1 LLNDVPFYS
10 GGGPCFELK
19 AVYYKMYTHLF
30 KKDNPSLPGEEIPG
44 SFDSETIQSNA
55 ADLQEILD
63 EVGIGNHVHIN
74 IAEQ

>member
-44 SFDSETIQSNA
+44 SFDSEINSVLPNKEKIYLNIKTNKMKMESNK
-55 ADLQEILD
+55 E
-63 EVGIGNHVHIN
+63 
-74 IAEQ
+74 